1 MSKINNIRK
10 FGYCRVS
17 SHDQNLDRQ
26 VIAMQEVGIVKEN
39 IYCDYKSGK
48 DFNRPQYNKLLTLL
62 SKEDILFIA
71 SLDRLGRDYTEIID
85 QWKYLTKTLCI
96 DIVVLDMPLLDTRN
110 ANDLTGTFIADL
122 VLQILSYTANI
133 ERLNIRER
141 QAQGIRIA
149 KDKGVKFGRPL
160 IELPISFEDTVAKQ
174 RLGTISVKEV
184 LEKYQI
190 SKATYYRRI
199 KQLNI

>member
-62 SKEDILFIA
+62 SKEDILFIS

-85 QWKYLTKTLCI
+85 QWKYLTKTMCI

-110 ANDLTGTFIADL
+110 ANDLTGTFISDL

-160 IELPISFEDTVAKQ
+160 MELPNSFEDIVAQQ

-184 LEKYQI
+184 LEKYKI

>member
-1 MSKINNIRK
+1 MLPTRSLFRT
-10 FGYCRVS
+10 S
-17 SHDQNLDRQ
+17 SR
-26 VIAMQEVGIVKEN
+26 
-39 IYCDYKSGK
+39 S
-48 DFNRPQYNKLLTLL
+48 
-62 SKEDILFIA
+62 
-71 SLDRLGRDYTEIID
+71 
-85 QWKYLTKTLCI
+85 
-96 DIVVLDMPLLDTRN
+96 
-110 ANDLTGTFIADL
+110 

-160 IELPISFEDTVAKQ
+160 MELPNSFEDIVAQQ

-184 LEKYQI
+184 LEKYKI